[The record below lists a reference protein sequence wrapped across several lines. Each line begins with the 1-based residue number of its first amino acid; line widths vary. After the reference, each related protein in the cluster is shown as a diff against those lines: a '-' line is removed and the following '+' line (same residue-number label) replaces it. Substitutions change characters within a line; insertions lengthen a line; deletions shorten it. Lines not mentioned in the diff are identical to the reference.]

1 MTAPVSAHHCGRIS
15 WACPHVET
23 SRGSAGEAADGGRAR
38 AGQCKQLARFSA
50 TNNMIEAVPEA
61 LGSLRVL
68 QILRLD
74 GNRIAALPPAVLL
87 GCVELHSL
95 ALRGNPV
102 TMQAL
107 RDVEGW
113 SAYEARRKGKMDKAL
128 DAHVHADF
136 WEAADYERFRRH

>member
-1 MTAPVSAHHCGRIS
+1 MVACVRGGGGGRPPGDTCMHS
-15 WACPHVET
+15 GCA
-23 SRGSAGEAADGGRAR
+23 AGE
-38 AGQCKQLARFSA
+38 CKALARFSA
-50 TNNMIEAVPEA
+50 TNNAIEALPEA
-61 LGSLRVL
+61 LGSLRAL
-68 QILRLD
+68 QVLRLD
-74 GNRIAALPPAVLL
+74 SNRIASVPPAVLL
-87 GCVELHSL
+87 GCGELHSL

-113 SAYEARRKGKMDKAL
+113 AAYEARRKGKLDKAL